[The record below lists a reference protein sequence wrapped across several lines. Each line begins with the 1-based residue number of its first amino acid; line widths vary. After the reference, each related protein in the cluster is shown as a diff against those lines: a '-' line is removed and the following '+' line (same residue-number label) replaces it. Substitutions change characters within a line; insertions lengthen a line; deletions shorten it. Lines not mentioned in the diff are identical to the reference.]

1 MFDLDK
7 QIASWRKRFLNDSA
21 FYGDEVEEL
30 ENHVRDAVER
40 LVAEG
45 YSERE
50 AFLEATR
57 LLGDPTMLR
66 REYKNSRPVME
77 RLFVPATV
85 VAVATFLLPILVVSL
100 ASIDWWQAST
110 YSAMS
115 AILLSSLGHSLL
127 TGLHCLALFVV
138 VGAGALRMGQS
149 GQRRF
154 ALAGSGLLMGL
165 MLAFSFVGYTTPSG
179 IHAMHMLTMP
189 ALVLMLSLFFKGSRL
204 VAATSVLAGLASIGV
219 VYVVL
224 ADSLFPITMLMTV
237 FDILLGLIVGM
248 ALAKRQIAETLRLA

>member
-1 MFDLDK
+1 M
-7 QIASWRKRFLNDSA
+7 
-21 FYGDEVEEL
+21 
-30 ENHVRDAVER
+30 
-40 LVAEG
+40 AEG
-45 YSERE
+45 YTERE

-66 REYKNSRPVME
+66 REYKNSRPLME
-77 RLFVPATV
+77 RLFVPAAI
-85 VAVATFLLPILVVSL
+85 VAVATFLLPILVVFL
-100 ASIDWWQAST
+100 ASIDWWPTAI

-115 AILLSSLGHSLL
+115 STILSSLGHTLL
-127 TGLHCLALFVV
+127 TGLHCLAVSVV
-138 VGAGALRMGQS
+138 VGAGALRMGRS

-165 MLAFSFVGYTTPSG
+165 MLAFSFVEYTTPSG

-224 ADSLFPITMLMTV
+224 ADGSFPMTLLMTV
-237 FDILLGLIVGM
+237 FDILLGLIVSTE
-248 ALAKRQIAETLRLA
+248 LAKRQIAETLRLA

>member
-40 LVAEG
+40 FVAEG
-45 YSERE
+45 YTERE

-77 RLFVPATV
+77 RLFVPAAV

-100 ASIDWWQAST
+100 ASIHGWYAI
-110 YSAMS
+110 YLAMS
-115 AILLSSLGHSLL
+115 ATILSPLGHALL
-127 TGLHCLALFVV
+127 TGLHFPAVFVV
-138 VGAGALRMGQS
+138 IGAGALRMGRS

-165 MLAFSFVGYTTPSG
+165 MLAFSFVEYTTPSG
-179 IHAMHMLTMP
+179 HAMHMLTMP

-204 VAATSVLAGLASIGV
+204 VAATSVLAGLVSIGV

-224 ADSLFPITMLMTV
+224 ADGSFPMTLLMTV
-237 FDILLGLIVGM
+237 FDILLGLIVST